1 VITSNPKWSRVWSDV
16 RQLPEIKAAYDW
28 FVAHYANEIAER
40 TRRNDIAGIHQMEAR
55 RNVLERGVFVLMFG
69 QFETAVTSTFENAVQ
84 ARCTNPDWTRRRG
97 WDISLFNS
105 KRVPF
110 DLKLAMVLDRQS
122 PSFGR
127 ILDTYGTRNHCAHG
141 GTTNAVGSIDALE
154 ADLYRWQ
161 GELRS

>member
-1 VITSNPKWSRVWSDV
+1 MQK
-16 RQLPEIKAAYDW
+16 LPEIKATYDW
-28 FVAHYANEIAER
+28 FFAHYENEIAER
-40 TRRNDIAGIHQMEAR
+40 TRQNDIAGIDQMEAR
-55 RNVLERGVFVLMFG
+55 RDVLERGVFVLMFG
-69 QFETAVTSTFENAVQ
+69 QFEKAVTSAFESAVL
-84 ARCTNPDWTRRRG
+84 ARATNPDWTRRRG

-110 DLKLAMVLDRQS
+110 DIKLAMVLDSRS

-127 ILDTYGTRNHCAHG
+127 ILQTYATRNHCAHG